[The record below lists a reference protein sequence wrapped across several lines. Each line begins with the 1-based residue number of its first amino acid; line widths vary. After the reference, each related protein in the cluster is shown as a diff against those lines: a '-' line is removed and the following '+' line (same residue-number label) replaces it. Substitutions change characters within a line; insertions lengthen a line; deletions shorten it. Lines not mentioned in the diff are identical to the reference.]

1 MAHAGMASRLP
12 PPPPPPGI
20 CHKELGCVTA
30 SDRRQAGSV
39 RCSQSVSE
47 STYGPEVKWLKSRGG
62 NVLCRRCPHVAS
74 AALMTR
80 TRGAR
85 SCTNDTRSD
94 TKPFPRVIL
103 AVPSPSDRWMDGWHR
118 KAAAVAASSCY
129 SSGRHA
135 GQENKPIT
143 CCISMR
149 PCNEPVRKALRFF
162 FFSFSFSSIPV
173 LYCNTKERALNPLL
187 LCSALPLSG
196 EGL

>member
-1 MAHAGMASRLP
+1 MAMAHGGMASRLP

-39 RCSQSVSE
+39 RCSQ

-103 AVPSPSDRWMDGWHR
+103 AVPSPSDRWMDGTGKLLLSLR
-118 KAAAVAASSCY
+118 RPATAAA
-129 SSGRHA
+129 GRAREQANH
-135 GQENKPIT
+135 
-143 CCISMR
+143 M
-149 PCNEPVRKALRFF
+149 LH
-162 FFSFSFSSIPV
+162 
-173 LYCNTKERALNPLL
+173 
-187 LCSALPLSG
+187 
-196 EGL
+196 

>member
-1 MAHAGMASRLP
+1 MTPCGWLQSERGRARACMAMAHAGMASRLP
-12 PPPPPPGI
+12 PPPPGI
-20 CHKELGCVTA
+20 CHKELGLRDCVGQTG
-30 SDRRQAGSV
+30 RQ
-39 RCSQSVSE
+39 CPLQSVSNLR
-47 STYGPEVKWLKSRGG
+47 SWGKMVKKPGGG

-80 TRGAR
+80 ARGAR

-162 FFSFSFSSIPV
+162 FFLFFFFHPRTTV
-173 LYCNTKERALNPLL
+173 L
-187 LCSALPLSG
+187 
-196 EGL
+196 